1 MTCKELVEL
10 VTNYL
15 EDSLPPQ
22 ERERFEAHL
31 ATCTGCNVYLD
42 QIRKTITL
50 LGTLTEDTI
59 PQRAS
64 DELLHIF
71 RNWKRGS

>member
-15 EDSLPPQ
+15 ENSLPPE
-22 ERERFEAHL
+22 ERQRFEAHL
-31 ATCTGCNVYLD
+31 ATCAGCNVYLD

-64 DELLHIF
+64 DELLHVF

>member
-15 EDSLPPQ
+15 ENSLSPE
-22 ERERFEAHL
+22 ERQRFEAHL
-31 ATCTGCNVYLD
+31 ATCTGCAVYLD

-50 LGTLTEDTI
+50 LGTLTEETI

-71 RNWKRGS
+71 RNWKRG